1 MQEISKAIFLN
12 HEFAYIFLGFSLF
25 FLFPA
30 IFVRYKRIKL
40 TAVVLFSVFLM
51 FSVFEFALSC
61 FFSYPVTEFHKDYL
75 KDINKDNIF
84 VLKHK
89 RFVDKSDNDRIE
101 EYYYL
106 KNEYDNYFQSKPRL
120 SLVYDVQYTVY
131 PNYFRYTKGDFNSES
146 NYVFLGCSFVFGIG
160 LKDNETLPYCFSKL
174 MDFQSNVLNC
184 GVSGQGTTTALNILN
199 NNIVDKF
206 VKKNSKFD
214 HFYYYFVDDHIK
226 RNFTVESDSSCIDSC
241 RYCGGR
247 WIRNKQPLG
256 KIKILFSKSYIFRKI
271 FLPLIDKYLQSFYE
285 DYLIEDFKKMDK
297 IVREKYNSKLTIV
310 IWPKFRGYIDK
321 ILMSGLDVI
330 ILPEYFSY
338 DDLGYKIK
346 YDGHPSEKANKE
358 TAEILYNHKN
368 KQ

>member
-1 MQEISKAIFLN
+1 MQEILKAVFLN

-25 FLFPA
+25 FSFPA
-30 IFVRYKRIKL
+30 IFVQYKKIKL
-40 TAVVLFSVFLM
+40 TSVVLFSVFLM
-51 FSVFEFALSC
+51 FSVFEFTLSC
-61 FFSYPVTEFHKDYL
+61 FFPYPVTEFHKDYL
-75 KDINKDNIF
+75 KDINKGNIF

-106 KNEYDNYFQSKPRL
+106 NNEYDDYLKSKPNL
-120 SLVYDVQYTVY
+120 SLVYDVKYTVY
-131 PNYFRYTKGDFNSES
+131 NNYFRYTGGNSDS
-146 NYVFLGCSFVFGIG
+146 DNNYVFLGCSFVFGIG

-199 NNIVDKF
+199 NNVIDKF
-206 VKKNSKFD
+206 VKKNSKFG

-256 KIKILFSKSYIFRKI
+256 KIKVLFSKSYIFRKI

-285 DYLIEDFKKMDK
+285 DYLIEDLKEMDR
-297 IVREKYNSKLTIV
+297 IIREKYNSKLTVI
-310 IWPKFRGYIDK
+310 IWPEFGPYIYK
-321 ILMSGLDVI
+321 ILNAGLDIVVI
-330 ILPEYFSY
+330 PRNFQFDES
-338 DDLGYKIK
+338 YKIE
-346 YDGHPSEKANKE
+346 YDGHPSAKANKE
-358 TAEILYNHKN
+358 TAEILYNHEN
-368 KQ
+368 K